1 MITILTITLLLTMA
15 IGPALFWLIF
25 FYRKDKYATQPLSW
39 IVKIF
44 LLGALI
50 IIPVAICESIAG
62 ILISE
67 FAIVVIVAPIVEECG
82 KYFVV
87 TRYVYTTSEF
97 NEPVDGIMY
106 AVAAALGF
114 ATIENILYVF
124 SIPLTEL
131 PTLFAVV
138 IGRAVLSVPGH
149 ALDSSIWGYSLGIA
163 KFGLP
168 RDAPKII
175 TGLAVAIVFHGLFNF
190 LLMSFL
196 GIALLLLIVIPFLW
210 RLVRRNIR
218 DALKKSRCQVKINT
232 VMR

>member
-1 MITILTITLLLTMA
+1 MITILTTTLLLTVA

-50 IIPVAICESIAG
+50 TIPIAICESIAG
-62 ILISE
+62 IVLSE
-67 FAIVVIVAPIVEECG
+67 FALFVIVAPVMEECG

-114 ATIENILYVF
+114 ATIENILYIF

-131 PTLFAVV
+131 PTLFSVV
-138 IGRAVLSVPGH
+138 FVRAVLSVPGH
-149 ALDSSIWGYSLGIA
+149 ALFSSIWGYSLGIA

-168 RDAPKII
+168 RDAPKIL
-175 TGLAVAIVFHGLFNF
+175 TGLAVAIVFHALFNF
-190 LLMSFL
+190 LLMNIL
-196 GIALLLLIVIPFLW
+196 GIALLLLIVIPYLW
-210 RLVRRNIR
+210 RLARRNIG
-218 DALKKSRCQVKINT
+218 DALKKSRCPVKINS

>member
-1 MITILTITLLLTMA
+1 MITTLTTILLLTVA

-25 FYRKDKYATQPLSW
+25 FYRRDKYASEPLSW
-39 IVKIF
+39 ILKIF

-50 IIPVAICESIAG
+50 TIPVVICESIAG

-67 FAIVVIVAPIVEECG
+67 FALFVIVAPVIEECG

-97 NEPVDGIMY
+97 NAPVDGIMY

-114 ATIENILYVF
+114 ATIENIFYIF

-131 PTLFAVV
+131 PSLFSVV
-138 IGRAVLSVPGH
+138 FVRAVLSVPGH
-149 ALDSSIWGYSLGIA
+149 ALFSSIWGHSLGIA

-168 RDAPKII
+168 RDAPKIM
-175 TGLAVAIVFHGLFNF
+175 TALAVAIVFHGLFNF
-190 LLMSFL
+190 LLLSIL
-196 GIALLLLIVIPFLW
+196 GIALLLLIVIPYLW
-210 RLVRRNIR
+210 WLARRNIR
-218 DALKKSRCQVKINT
+218 DALEKSRF
-232 VMR
+232 R

>member
-1 MITILTITLLLTMA
+1 MTTILIITFLLTVA

-25 FYRKDKYATQPLSW
+25 FYRRDKYASEPLSW

-50 IIPVAICESIAG
+50 TIPVVICESIAG

-67 FAIVVIVAPIVEECG
+67 FALFVIVAPVIEECG

-114 ATIENILYVF
+114 ATVENILYIF

-131 PTLFAVV
+131 PTLFSVV
-138 IGRAVLSVPGH
+138 FVRAVLSVPGH
-149 ALDSSIWGYSLGIA
+149 ALFSSIWGHSLGIA

-175 TGLAVAIVFHGLFNF
+175 TALAVAIVFHGLFNF
-190 LLMSFL
+190 LLLSIL
-196 GIALLLLIVIPFLW
+196 GIALLLLIVIPYLW
-210 RLVRRNIR
+210 WLARRNIR
-218 DALKKSRCQVKINT
+218 AAVERSRF
-232 VMR
+232 R

>member
-50 IIPVAICESIAG
+50 TIPIAICESIAG

-67 FAIVVIVAPIVEECG
+67 FAIAVIVAPSVEECG

-114 ATIENILYVF
+114 ATIENILYIF

-131 PTLFAVV
+131 PTLFGVV

-210 RLVRRNIR
+210 KLVRRNIR

>member
-1 MITILTITLLLTMA
+1 MITTLTTILLLTVA

-25 FYRKDKYATQPLSW
+25 FYRRDKYASEPLSW

-50 IIPVAICESIAG
+50 TIPVVICESIAG

-67 FAIVVIVAPIVEECG
+67 FALIVIVAPVIEECG

-114 ATIENILYVF
+114 ATIENIFYIF

-131 PTLFAVV
+131 PSLFSVV
-138 IGRAVLSVPGH
+138 FVRAVLSVPGH
-149 ALDSSIWGYSLGIA
+149 ALFSSIWGHSLGIA
-163 KFGLP
+163 KFGLL
-168 RDAPKII
+168 RDAPKIM
-175 TGLAVAIVFHGLFNF
+175 TALSVAIVFHGLFNF
-190 LLMSFL
+190 LLMSIL
-196 GIALLLLIVIPFLW
+196 GIALLLLIVIPYLW
-210 RLVRRNIR
+210 WLAQRNIR
-218 DALKKSRCQVKINT
+218 DALEKSRF
-232 VMR
+232 R